1 MSLKNLLN
9 TNLASFYQDNQF
21 AQAYPQGGVG
31 GNPLVQTPGV
41 VTETSFGG
49 TVPGN
54 ITLRSITPSVSE
66 DGFVGSILNKLGLSK
81 KVGKR
86 YSTDNVWHDRND
98 GGNSQYPLIW
108 TEMDPISKELK
119 SPIQLTSLYQ
129 LVKPLERGVVDALRL
144 GKWLSPLTTLKDV
157 VPPEGANSFQRGVSK
172 IKENLNTS
180 GVLFIASTLAL
191 SLQNPKIIGVKRFFN
206 PATLVLQAAGGAYGL
221 RLQST
226 TLNPFFGDEYFK
238 SSQGGERTGKT
249 YDNDFTSETTSKRYG
264 SISYP
269 GSRLPSLFVEKIL
282 GYRIGDDKFSI
293 TNGKDDQ
300 LTSLIQYVGGA
311 NAPFGIGLTTIRRW
325 VNTLSDKVLKQ
336 SAQTFWGFSGGSVAD
351 YAPSP
356 DYIDPVK
363 ENTNVL
369 SSIQR
374 YKSFNKENS
383 PNAGR
388 GGYGMNEGG
397 PQTYNSL
404 PKDKDGRLDYLKSTS
419 KRFDIINTQT
429 TKDGKYDSDDNLDN
443 ANLIKF
449 SIEIINNNIDTSTN
463 TIKKSEYLY
472 FRAFIDQFS
481 DSYKPK
487 WDGYR
492 YVGRAEEFY
501 RYSSFN
507 RDISLG
513 FTIAAFARGEMIP
526 LYKKINK
533 LVGITAPD
541 YSNIGLMRG
550 NIVRLTVGDYLVS
563 VPGIITGLTLTPIFD
578 AGWDLNRDND
588 GIVKNIGEIGYVG
601 QLPMAI
607 KVDSFNF
614 TPIHDFTPTKDSP
627 FINFGDTAGVEQI
640 DEGETSLGIL
650 NTEDILDSLA
660 RIPSSDLAF
669 SSPTQL
675 DYDNRIESEAETRA
689 VESNRILE
697 DAKFIRKAKNF
708 KASGPI
714 NPTPPDPNLLPITTE
729 NYTGTLPNYNN
740 L

>member
-21 AQAYPQGGVG
+21 AQAYPQGGIG

-86 YSTDNVWHDRND
+86 YSNDNVWHDRND

-129 LVKPLERGVVDALRL
+129 LVKPLERGVVDALRI

-157 VPPEGANSFQRGVSK
+157 AAPEGANGFQRSVNK
-172 IKENLNTS
+172 IKENINTS
-180 GVLFIASTLAL
+180 GILFLASTLAL
-191 SLQNPKIIGVKRFFN
+191 SRQNPKIVGVERVFN
-206 PATLVLQAAGGAYGL
+206 PLTLVLQAAGGAYGL

-226 TLNPFFGDEYFK
+226 TLNPFYSISQYFK

-249 YDNDFTSETTSKRYG
+249 YENDVLFSQTNKENGK
-264 SISYP
+264 IIYP
-269 GSRLPSLFVEKIL
+269 SSRLPSLLVEKIL
-282 GYRIGDDKFSI
+282 GYTINDDKFSI
-293 TNGKDDQ
+293 TNGPEDK
-300 LTSLIQYVGGA
+300 LTSLIQYGGGA
-311 NAPFGIGLTTIRRW
+311 NAPLGIGATLIRRW
-325 VNTLSDKVLKQ
+325 TNTVNDRVLQRAARVWEGFADTKVD
-336 SAQTFWGFSGGSVAD
+336 TTNT
-351 YAPSP
+351 PSSNFAT
-356 DYIDPVK
+356 PVPYG
-363 ENTNVL
+363 TNVL

-374 YKSFNKENS
+374 YKIFNKENNPEGEGS
-383 PNAGR
+383 
-388 GGYGMNEGG
+388 GYGMSEGG

-404 PKDKDGRLDYLKSTS
+404 PKDDQGRLDYLKST
-419 KRFDIINTQT
+419 KRRLDIINATSS
-429 TKDGKYDSDDNLDN
+429 YDQNNTLDD

-449 SIEIINNNIDTSTN
+449 SIEIISNDIGGS
-463 TIKKSEYLY
+463 SEHLY

-487 WDGYR
+487 WDGYK

-513 FTIAAFARGEMIP
+513 FTIAAFARAEMIP
-526 LYKKINK
+526 LYQRINK
-533 LVGITAPD
+533 LVGITAPS
-541 YSNIGLMRG
+541 YSDIGLMRG

-578 AGWDLNRDND
+578 AGWDINRDNSGSVQTMGVD
-588 GIVKNIGEIGYVG
+588 GYTG

-614 TPIHDFTPTKDSP
+614 TPIHDFTPTKNSP
-627 FINFGDTAGVEQI
+627 FINGVTYTNKVVQITDTQTAAGSNEAI
-640 DEGETSLGIL
+640 GGNDMLTGNPTLDTEGNLVKTDD
-650 NTEDILDSLA
+650 NTELK
-660 RIPSSDLAF
+660 R
-669 SSPTQL
+669 
-675 DYDNRIESEAETRA
+675 
-689 VESNRILE
+689 VG
-697 DAKFIRKAKNF
+697 FIRRQYYKVQENRLLDDEVPYSNENVFIAPSPPNVPQNLNNINF
-708 KASGPI
+708 PFP
-714 NPTPPDPNLLPITTE
+714 NP
-729 NYTGTLPNYNN
+729 
-740 L
+740 

>member
-21 AQAYPQGGVG
+21 AQAYPQGGIG

-129 LVKPLERGVVDALRL
+129 LVKPLERGVVDALRI

-172 IKENLNTS
+172 IKSNLNTS

-191 SLQNPKIIGVKRFFN
+191 SLQNPKIIGVERFFN

-249 YDNDFTSETTSKRYG
+249 YDNDFTSETTNKRNG

-325 VNTLSDKVLKQ
+325 ANTLSDKVLKQ
-336 SAQTFWGFSGGSVAD
+336 SAQTFYGFSGEQVNS

-356 DYIDPVK
+356 DYIDPIK

-374 YKSFNKENS
+374 YRSFNKENII
-383 PNAGR
+383 
-388 GGYGMNEGG
+388 GGYGMSEGG

-404 PKDKDGRLDYLKSTS
+404 PKDKIGRLDYLKSTS
-419 KRFDIINTQT
+419 KRFDQINTQIRNN
-429 TKDGKYDSDDNLDN
+429 GQYEQDSKLDDS
-443 ANLIKF
+443 NLIKF
-449 SIEIINNNIDTSTN
+449 SIEVINNDNSSPS
-463 TIKKSEYLY
+463 KSDFLY
-472 FRAFIDQFS
+472 FRAFIDQFQ

-507 RDISLG
+507 RDINLG

-526 LYKKINK
+526 LYNKINR

-541 YSNIGLMRG
+541 YSDIGLMRG
-550 NIVRLTVGDYLVS
+550 NIVRLTVGDYLVG
-563 VPGIITGLTLTPIFD
+563 VPGIITGLTLTPIFE

-588 GIVKNIGEIGYVG
+588 GVVKNMGEIGYTG

-607 KVDSFNF
+607 KVDGFNF
-614 TPIHDFTPTKDSP
+614 TPIHDFTPTKTSP
-627 FINFGDTAGVEQI
+627 FINFGNTAGVEQI
-640 DEGETSLGIL
+640 TEDETSSTGIY
-650 NTEDILDSLA
+650 NSDI
-660 RIPSSDLAF
+660 INQ
-669 SSPTQL
+669 QL
-675 DYDNRIESEAETRA
+675 EFFG
-689 VESNRILE
+689 SNREELPDSVLMNTQTVQEERAFASRRSLE
-697 DAKFIRKAKNF
+697 EARYIKKTKNF
-708 KASGPI
+708 RVEGPL
-714 NPTPPDPNLLPITTE
+714 NPFTVRNLNIGNLPETE
-729 NYTGTLPNYNN
+729 VPTNFGPTL
-740 L
+740 